1 MNFRQL
7 KYFIAVAEE
16 LHFARAA
23 ARVHISQSPLSQQMK
38 LLERHLGVTLFER
51 DRRKVTLTPAGA
63 EYLKHAKGMLNSAEV
78 AARSARQA
86 ALGEIGPVRL
96 GYSISALY
104 SSVVL
109 NAVMEFRC
117 LYPKVDI
124 HFTEPTTRS
133 SIRALLAGEV
143 DAAFVRGPLPKHVA
157 KWEADQVIL
166 LVTEPLLVAIP
177 KRHRM
182 ADFPSVSI
190 SDLRGEPLLAIS
202 NRLGTALNERLA
214 QVFSNENYEPHVV
227 METQEFSSLLG
238 MVRAGVGVGIVPAA
252 VAEHGSA
259 YVNFRPLNAAGA
271 QIELYMLLPKEPLPA
286 INKLCTILNRQRTQ
300 GAPLGQMHA
309 PRFFEVDPLRQ
320 CVGKEAQNCND
331 EQEPVSVPIAPVR
344 GPQKRH

>member
-23 ARVHISQSPLSQQMK
+23 AKVHISQSPLSQQMK
-38 LLERHLGVTLFER
+38 LLERHLGVTLLER
-51 DRRKVTLTPAGA
+51 DRRKVTLTPAGI
-63 EYLKHAKGMLNSAEV
+63 EYLKHAKSILNSAE
-78 AARSARQA
+78 AAMHYARQA
-86 ALGEIGPVRL
+86 ALGEIGPIRL

-109 NAVMEFRC
+109 NAITEFRRGH
-117 LYPKVDI
+117 PKIDI

-143 DAAFVRGPLPKHVA
+143 DAAFVRGPLPQHVA
-157 KWEADQVIL
+157 KWAPDQVIL

-177 KRHRM
+177 KHHRM

-214 QVFSNENYEPHVV
+214 QVFSNESYEPHVV

-238 MVRAGVGVGIVPAA
+238 MVRAGVGVAIVPEA
-252 VAEHGSA
+252 VAEHRSA
-259 YVNFRPLNAAGA
+259 YVNFRPLNAMGA
-271 QIELYMLLPKEPLPA
+271 QIELYMLLPEQPLPA
-286 INKLCTILNRQRTQ
+286 ISKLRGILDTQKTQ
-300 GAPLGQMHA
+300 GTQPESLYASRSL
-309 PRFFEVDPLRQ
+309 
-320 CVGKEAQNCND
+320 K
-331 EQEPVSVPIAPVR
+331 
-344 GPQKRH
+344 